1 MKLIIEGA
9 ESSEG
14 MKQVRNYFFIA
25 VIALALAGCGGAQIN
40 NHLAGAAVLG
50 QSAQATPPPQVSAE
64 FQAEVAQ
71 ISASGLRLKEALEAS
86 LESGMRHLVA
96 VFKRDNPKEPSQAFE
111 FRIIESDGK
120 AAKTIFRRTEF
131 FFSLSATGN
140 LGKSNATDLNGD
152 GLKEVF
158 VQSSSGGNCWSCN
171 PTEVYRVRNHKGELI
186 AAGPIQKIDD
196 LNGDGLQ
203 ELLVTDTRWESYDDL
218 SHAASPTA
226 VMVYTWRNG
235 QYVYA
240 ARDFAIFYQS
250 ETARLRAQVEEA
262 KTQVTAE
269 EFSDELYIG
278 NSIALAITYAHM
290 GEPERG
296 VKELETLLKANSR
309 SEVQSKHRATM
320 IEDFLKGESAKKIR
334 EMKYGDAMPI
344 G

>member
-1 MKLIIEGA
+1 
-9 ESSEG
+9 

-50 QSAQATPPPQVSAE
+50 QSTQPAPPPQVSAE
-64 FQAEVAQ
+64 FQAEIAQ

-86 LESGMRHLVA
+86 LEAGMRHLVA

-120 AAKTIFRRTEF
+120 AAKTIFRRAEF

-171 PTEVYRVRNHKGELI
+171 PTEVYRVRSHKGELI

-240 ARDFAIFYQS
+240 ARDFPSFYQS
-250 ETARLRAQVEEA
+250 ETARLRAAIEEA
-262 KTQVTAE
+262 KAQITAE

-296 VKELETLLKANSR
+296 VKELEALLNANSR

-320 IEDFLKGESAKKIR
+320 LEDFRKGESAKKIR